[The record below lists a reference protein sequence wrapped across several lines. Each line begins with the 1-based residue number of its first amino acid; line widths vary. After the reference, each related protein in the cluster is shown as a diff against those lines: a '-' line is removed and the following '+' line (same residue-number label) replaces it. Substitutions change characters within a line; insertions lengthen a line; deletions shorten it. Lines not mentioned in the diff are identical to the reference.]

1 MKLGTHRL
9 KPRRAFGR
17 SERTGA
23 SGDNSGARSFE
34 ASSDLHEVRMKTYF
48 GSERTWAPNPAP
60 HGKAI
65 VSSPQCVKSRD
76 IVNRCLAT
84 LLSGFSRGLR
94 VVGCL
99 WVGRVVCRWARL
111 RCGPGIALRPCGSF
125 LDGLPATLTP
135 SGDQLAAQ
143 TLEIPYGRATAP
155 WDGPASTAS
164 TMIRFF
170 DIPAALTMSCDRGRL
185 GHETAHRH
193 LRY

>member
-1 MKLGTHRL
+1 MTTRSLVTGPPKWQLRRMRRCDVKLGTHRL

-48 GSERTWAPNPAP
+48 GLERTWAPNPAP

-84 LLSGFSRGLR
+84 LFSGFYRGLR

-111 RCGPGIALRPCGSF
+111 RCGPGIALRLCGSF
-125 LDGLPATLTP
+125 LAASQSPSRHRETNLPPSPWRSRTAARPPHGTGLPAL
-135 SGDQLAAQ
+135 L
-143 TLEIPYGRATAP
+143 
-155 WDGPASTAS
+155 
-164 TMIRFF
+164 
-170 DIPAALTMSCDRGRL
+170 
-185 GHETAHRH
+185 
-193 LRY
+193 